1 MPFKLFKSYNAYQ
14 SLIALSILALFTFII
29 GCTQTTT
36 RSAEVNLPRY
46 QVDAQWPKSLQK
58 NWIYAQVSSVAV
70 DRHDNVWVLHRPTTL
85 LADEKG
91 AQQNPPANRCCVA
104 APAVTVFDAEGNYV
118 RGWGGPGEGYDW
130 PKQEHGIHVDQQDN
144 VWISGNDGA
153 DHHVLKFTREGR
165 FLLQIGKPGKS
176 LGSNSPS
183 QLGQPAAIESDLAA
197 NEIFIGDG
205 YGNRRVI
212 VFDASTGA
220 YKRHWGAY
228 GGVPDDGKMAP
239 YAPSAAPSKQF
250 GNPHC
255 VRRARDGQLYICD
268 RPNNRIQVF
277 ESSGKYLREFFLE
290 PQTLSGPVAD
300 LALSQ
305 DSAQQFIFS
314 ADGSNQEIYILERS
328 TGRKLGAFGRPG
340 RQAGEFRSLHNIAI
354 DSKGNIYTAEAGFG
368 RRVQRFS
375 PK

>member
-1 MPFKLFKSYNAYQ
+1 
-14 SLIALSILALFTFII
+14 
-29 GCTQTTT
+29 
-36 RSAEVNLPRY
+36 
-46 QVDAQWPKSLQK
+46 
-58 NWIYAQVSSVAV
+58 
-70 DRHDNVWVLHRPTTL
+70 
-85 LADEKG
+85 
-91 AQQNPPANRCCVA
+91 
-104 APAVTVFDAEGNYV
+104 
-118 RGWGGPGEGYDW
+118 
-130 PKQEHGIHVDQQDN
+130 
-144 VWISGNDGA
+144 
-153 DHHVLKFTREGR
+153 
-165 FLLQIGKPGKS
+165 
-176 LGSNSPS
+176 
-183 QLGQPAAIESDLAA
+183 
-197 NEIFIGDG
+197 
-205 YGNRRVI
+205 
-212 VFDASTGA
+212 
-220 YKRHWGAY
+220 
-228 GGVPDDGKMAP
+228 
-239 YAPSAAPSKQF
+239 
-250 GNPHC
+250 

-277 ESSGKYLREFFLE
+277 ERSGKYLREFFLE